1 MLNNNAHIILYKVIR
16 LTEKVLSS
24 SYIETGREVSMKTY
38 INKVTLA
45 QGLIRFLL
53 LISLMTLFVFLYSSL
68 YPGF

>member
-1 MLNNNAHIILYKVIR
+1 
-16 LTEKVLSS
+16 
-24 SYIETGREVSMKTY
+24 MKTY

-53 LISLMTLFVFLYSSL
+53 LITLMTLCVFLYSNL